1 MASITRI
8 VVLALALVGAAA
20 QPSHAQSAEAEVH
33 GVVQRLFDG
42 MRAGDSTVVRS
53 VFHPDA
59 RLVSV
64 GVRNGEP
71 MMRTEAI
78 DNFVRAV
85 GSPQDRVWD
94 ERIWDVEVRSDGNL
108 ATAWMQYAFYLGDT
122 FSHCGV
128 NAFQFFRDTAGW
140 RVIQITDT
148 RRREGC
154 QIPDSLR

>member
-20 QPSHAQSAEAEVH
+20 QPAPAQSAEAEVH

-64 GVRNGEP
+64 GVRNGAP
-71 MMRTEAI
+71 MMRSEAI
-78 DNFVRAV
+78 DDFVRAV